1 MKISIV
7 LTALLALGLGLAA
20 RGQESY
26 QAAMYPSSK
35 YRVTKK
41 DFPLAQLT
49 VTVIALIPK
58 DQSEEGKVWVEQ
70 RKAEKLLSS
79 RKVGAIA
86 SEYGVYI
93 PHPQPLR
100 QYFVLVQC
108 GEYEGMVHVADS
120 TGKWTRFP
128 GYYFA
133 VHESKRSIIAKQANE
148 EGNFVRLFSFLYD
161 QVYDKRLTDNE
172 LKNYRFYEVK
182 ETDWI
187 R

>member
-1 MKISIV
+1 MKIRIV
-7 LTALLALGLGLAA
+7 LAALFALGLDLVA
-20 RGQESY
+20 RGQENY
-26 QAAMYPSSK
+26 QVALYPSNK

-41 DFPLAQLT
+41 DFPLAQHTL
-49 VTVIALIPK
+49 TVIAAVPK
-58 DQSEEGKVWVEQ
+58 DPSQEGKVWVEQ
-70 RKAEKLLSS
+70 RKAGKLLAS
-79 RKVGAIA
+79 RCVGTIA
-86 SEYGVYI
+86 SEYGIYI

-100 QYFVLVQC
+100 QYFVLVEC
-108 GEYEGMVHVADS
+108 GEFEGMVHVADS

-133 VHESKRSIIAKQANE
+133 VHRSKGSIIGKQANE
-148 EGNFVRLFSFLYD
+148 EGNFVRLFSFVAD
-161 QVYDKRLTDNE
+161 QVYDKRLTEKE